1 MTGNKVLQ
9 ALDKIEPFSKVSC
22 YNSFMAQPWIGCS
35 GFNYRE
41 WKETFYPRNLPQRR
55 WFEYYST
62 IFSTV
67 ELNVTFYRLPL
78 KTTFIKWRDQTPPG
92 FAFSLKGSRY
102 ITHLKRLKEVEEP
115 LERFFE
121 RALQLK
127 GKLKVVLW
135 QFPPGFKIDLERL
148 ALFLKNL
155 GKYPI
160 RNTLE
165 FRHGSWINPEVIGL
179 YQGHNINL
187 CMADWPDFIGDL
199 PVTSDFIYIRRHG
212 VRGSYASDYSPEAL
226 KKDARRITG
235 YIQERKDVFIY
246 FNNDAYGYA
255 PKNAR
260 ELMELI
266 REKERRL
273 FRI

>member
-1 MTGNKVLQ
+1 
-9 ALDKIEPFSKVSC
+9 
-22 YNSFMAQPWIGCS
+22 MAQPWIGCS
-35 GFNYRE
+35 GFSYRD
-41 WKETFYPRNLPQRR
+41 WKENFYPRDLPQRR
-55 WFEYYST
+55 WLEYYST

-78 KTTFIKWRDQTPPG
+78 LSTFIKWGDQTPPG

-102 ITHLKRLKEVEEP
+102 ITHIKRLTEVEEP

-121 RALQLK
+121 
-127 GKLKVVLW
+127 
-135 QFPPGFKIDLERL
+135 
-148 ALFLKNL
+148 
-155 GKYPI
+155 KYPV

-165 FRHGSWINPEVIGL
+165 FRHESWIRAEVITL
-179 YQGHNINL
+179 CQGHNINL
-187 CMADWPDFIGDL
+187 CMADWPDFIDDL
-199 PVTSDFIYIRRHG
+199 PVTSDFVYLRRHG
-212 VRGSYASDYSPEAL
+212 AGGSYAADYSLKAL
-226 KKDARRITG
+226 RKDTRRIRG
-235 YIQERKDVFIY
+235 YIRDGKEVFMY

-273 FRI
+273 FRT